1 MADPDSK
8 LAVLK
13 SRFGYDDFLPLQ
25 SEIIDNVLA
34 SRDALVLMPTGGGKS
49 LCYQLPALLLSG
61 TTLVVSPLIAL
72 MKDQVDALAESGIP
86 AAYLNSSMSPSEA
99 RRAETQVQAGRVK
112 LLYVAPERLASRR
125 FRDFL
130 RELDLSLIA
139 IDEAHCISEWGH
151 EFRPDYRNLRQ
162 LRGDFPSTPM
172 IALTATATERVRAD
186 IVDQLGMQDGGMF
199 VSGFNR
205 SNLTYTVRPKSGA
218 WEELIDLL
226 KTHREQPAI
235 IYCFSRQETEDLAAD
250 LTEMG
255 FEARPYHA
263 GLDSETRRSTQDDFL
278 RDRVPIVVATIAFGM
293 GIDKPDVRLV
303 VHYSMPKSL
312 EGYYQETGRA
322 GRDGVPAEC
331 VLFYAFADKAKQDY
345 FISQIADDME
355 QRVAREQ
362 LARMVEFA
370 QLPTCRRKYLMRYFG
385 EEWEQDNCGSCDVCL
400 NPREEFDATEI
411 SQKILSAVIRT
422 GEKFGAA
429 HIIRVLRGGRDKR
442 VLEMEHDKL
451 SVYGIARDSGT
462 SELREIVGQLVS
474 RGLLTT
480 VGERYP
486 VLAMTAAGRE
496 FLQER
501 RLISLF
507 RPLDGGSARAVS
519 DLRQSSAD
527 IQFDERLFEEL
538 RVLRRRLADE
548 KDVPAFV
555 VFGDVSLKQMAA
567 RFPQSDDEFSRISGV
582 ASAKLEQYG
591 ADFIAVIRAY
601 VETHGRPVL
610 EEPEEPA
617 TRTRPERRRGATYRE
632 THELLSQ
639 GLSVME
645 IAEKRGIALTTVI
658 GHIERIAEQDSSLEL
673 SHLMPD
679 DATMQEIERAFEVCG
694 DEFLRPAWEFLQ
706 EQVSY
711 DHLRLARLHLR
722 RGRTVSA
729 D

>member
-1 MADPDSK
+1 MADLDSK

-34 SRDALVLMPTGGGKS
+34 SRDSLVLMPTGGGKS
-49 LCYQLPALLLSG
+49 LCYQLPALLLEG
-61 TTLVVSPLIAL
+61 VTLVISPLIAL
-72 MKDQVDALAESGIP
+72 MKDQVDALTESGIP
-86 AAYLNSSMSPSEA
+86 AAYINSSIAPSDA
-99 RRAETQVQAGRVK
+99 RRAETQVRDGRVK
-112 LLYVAPERLASRR
+112 LLYVAPERLASGR

-130 RELDLSLIA
+130 RELDVNLIA

-162 LRGDFPSTPM
+162 LREEFPSTPV

-186 IVDQLGMQDGGMF
+186 IISQLGLQDGGMF

-205 SNLTYTVRPKSGA
+205 SNLTYTVRPKSAA
-218 WEELIDLL
+218 WDELITLL
-226 KTHREQPAI
+226 ESHKEQPTI

-250 LTEMG
+250 LTERG
-255 FEARPYHA
+255 FKARPYHA

-331 VLFYAFADKAKQDY
+331 VLFYAFADKVKQDY
-345 FISQIADDME
+345 FINRITDDME
-355 QRVAREQ
+355 RRVAGEQ
-362 LARMVEFA
+362 LAGMVEFA
-370 QLPTCRRKYLMRYFG
+370 QLTTCRRQYLMRYFG
-385 EEWEQDNCGSCDVCL
+385 EEWEQDNCDSCDVCL

-422 GEKFGAA
+422 GEKFGTA

-442 VLEMEHDKL
+442 VLELEHDRL
-451 SVYGIARDSGT
+451 SVYGIARDSGR
-462 SELREIVGQLVS
+462 SELRDIVGQLVS

-480 VGERYP
+480 IGERYP
-486 VLAMTAAGRE
+486 VLEMTAAGRE

-501 RLISLF
+501 RLVSLF
-507 RPLDGGSARAVS
+507 RPLDSGSTGAATN
-519 DLRQSSAD
+519 LRQSSTD
-527 IQFDERLFEEL
+527 IEFDERLFEEL
-538 RVLRRRLADE
+538 RALRRRLADE
-548 KDVPAFV
+548 RDVPAFV
-555 VFGDVSLKQMAA
+555 IFGDATLKQMAA
-567 RFPQSDDEFSRISGV
+567 RFPQNSDELSRISGV
-582 ASAKLEQYG
+582 GSAKLEQYG
-591 ADFIAVIRAY
+591 DDFITAIQTY

-610 EEPEEPA
+610 PGPDERTAP
-617 TRTRPERRRGATYRE
+617 TRPERRLGATYRE
-632 THELLSQ
+632 TQEFLSQ
-639 GLSVME
+639 GLNVAE
-645 IAEKRGIALTTVI
+645 IAERRGIALTTVI
-658 GHIERIAEQDSSLEL
+658 GHIERIAEQDSSLDL
-673 SHLMPD
+673 SHLLPD
-679 DATMQEIERAFEVCG
+679 AGTMQEIERAFEVCG
-694 DEFLRPAWEFLQ
+694 DEFLRPVWEFLQ

-711 DHLRLARLHLR
+711 DHLRLVRLHLR
-722 RGRTVSA
+722 RGRAASA